1 MAQGESPRIP
11 KENTHKKNTLD
22 VGGEK
27 KYDKRRN
34 HLILV
39 GKPPDAQVVP

>member
-1 MAQGESPRIP
+1 MWHRAWPNPNPETYTI
-11 KENTHKKNTLD
+11 KNLD

-27 KYDKRRN
+27 NDKRRN

-39 GKPPDAQVVP
+39 GKSPDAQVVP

>member
-1 MAQGESPRIP
+1 MAQGESPRNP
-11 KENTHKKNTLD
+11 KENTKKSTLD